1 MQTFFLSD
9 LNRNLIGKV
18 LPFTHTPAQFGL
30 RPGEPKDVISVSHSG
45 PQLCTWESPGTWL
58 KTPVPWTNSKAIWGE
73 GGAGRTQIVVVCKTQ
88 QVLPL
93 GSWGNE
99 SQSITVWEPWPSE
112 CGPRIRRV
120 STAWGLDIT
129 QSQTY
134 WVRAPLAGAQRPWTS
149 RAGDSDKHF
158 LENHA
163 LEQQKGIFYIK

>member
-1 MQTFFLSD
+1 MSVLPVENANFFLSD

-99 SQSITVWEPWPSE
+99 SQS
-112 CGPRIRRV
+112 RRV
-120 STAWGLDIT
+120 RVL
-129 QSQTY
+129 
-134 WVRAPLAGAQRPWTS
+134 PGASSLEHHRLRTVALRVWS
-149 RAGDSDKHF
+149 SDPQGQHC
-158 LENHA
+158 LGTGHNSVPD
-163 LEQQKGIFYIK
+163 LLS